1 MEQTFLTIQIHR
13 QPTRM
18 ERLRARRRRVRRNLL
33 AGVIALVSVLV
44 LCGVL
49 AVATAPAGVEPEDRG
64 RLAVGAVRETP
75 KAETAK
81 GAL

>member
-1 MEQTFLTIQIHR
+1 MEQTFLIIQIQHR
-13 QPTRM
+13 PTRM

-33 AGVIALVSVLV
+33 VGVIALVSVLI

-49 AVATAPAGVEPEDRG
+49 AVTTAPTEGEPEDPG
-64 RLAVGAVRETP
+64 RLPVVAVLETP

>member
-33 AGVIALVSVLV
+33 AGVIALVSVLI
-44 LCGVL
+44 LWGCWQ
-49 AVATAPAGVEPEDRG
+49 
-64 RLAVGAVRETP
+64 
-75 KAETAK
+75 
-81 GAL
+81 

>member
-33 AGVIALVSVLV
+33 AGVIALVSVLI

-49 AVATAPAGVEPEDRG
+49 AVTTAPAEVEPEDPG
-64 RLAVGAVRETP
+64 QLPVVAVLETP
-75 KAETAK
+75 KAETTK

>member
-33 AGVIALVSVLV
+33 AGVITLVSVLI
-44 LCGVL
+44 L
-49 AVATAPAGVEPEDRG
+49 AVTTAPAEVEPEDPG
-64 RLAVGAVRETP
+64 RLPVVAVLETP
-75 KAETAK
+75 KAETTK